1 MIQSRETGQER
12 SEFVK
17 VFERGREEAIV
28 QNTTEAAKGM
38 KTASPHASGRG
49 FLRRSRLRFAALA
62 GALGLLAGCMPSTM
76 GPVQDGSA
84 FPAQPSAPT
93 VAGETIGDGSIRVG
107 LLLPLSGGGSASSIA
122 TTFKNAAQL
131 AINDFQGSNI
141 QLLVKDTQGTAEGGR
156 AAAEAA
162 MSEGAELLLG
172 PVFAPAVT
180 GAANAARNAGIPI
193 VAFSSDTAVAAP
205 GVYLLSFLPAGD
217 VRRIVGYAAQQS
229 RKSFAALL
237 PDDAYGAVA
246 EAAFRQE
253 VGRVGGRIVAI
264 QRYKLT
270 GSDTSDLAAKVQ
282 QLAPN
287 LAQIDALFVPA
298 GGGVAPFVVQT
309 LVQQGANL
317 GTVKL
322 LGSGQWE
329 TQQVTNSPM
338 MTGAWFP
345 GPEKSGF
352 DALASRYQAAFGSP
366 PPRNASLAYDG
377 TILAAGLV
385 RSAGPQR
392 FATQTLTNRDGF
404 LGIDGVFRFLQ
415 NGQNERGLAVYE
427 ITGSGVK
434 PVSPAPRDFRS
445 PS

>member
-1 MIQSRETGQER
+1 M
-12 SEFVK
+12 
-17 VFERGREEAIV
+17 